1 MSRQVDELIQDVID
15 FGRRCN
21 DLVEFTY
28 KRTCGFSTNQMHVVV
43 FIYRKGG
50 SIYQK
55 DLYDLVQAVI
65 VVEDAVEDRVDSLV
79 NSGLVERHQSDGDK
93 RQRRLVLTPSG
104 LDVAK
109 KLSSEVRSLNR
120 RIAGCLSSDEVA
132 SLSRILEKL
141 EKATSI

>member
-55 DLYDLVQAVI
+55 DLDDFIRLSKPAISQAQ
-65 VVEDAVEDRVDSLV
+65 ATARNQLPALSCPH
-79 NSGLVERHQSDGDK
+79 S
-93 RQRRLVLTPSG
+93 
-104 LDVAK
+104 VA
-109 KLSSEVRSLNR
+109 RS
-120 RIAGCLSSDEVA
+120 
-132 SLSRILEKL
+132 
-141 EKATSI
+141 

>member
-21 DLVEFTY
+21 DLVEFAY

-55 DLYDLVQAVI
+55 DLDDFIRLSKPAISQL
-65 VVEDAVEDRVDSLV
+65 VDSLV

>member
-55 DLYDLVQAVI
+55 DLDDFIRLSKPAISQL
-65 VVEDAVEDRVDSLV
+65 VDSLV

-141 EKATSI
+141 EKATTI